1 MSHWLAVYHHT
12 ANSFLVHLTAITAV
26 VAAVDAVAAVAA
38 VADVLL
44 ASCVRYLENKTKD
57 TSKIRQ
63 FPCKGGGGRL
73 WGNRKFVNRHRIF
86 RNFLKNKKQE
96 RKKLITFFKLNAFH
110 FKANIFC

>member
-26 VAAVDAVAAVAA
+26 VAAVDAVA
-38 VADVLL
+38 DVPL

-63 FPCKGGGGRL
+63 CPCKGGGDVGISKICKSSPYL
-73 WGNRKFVNRHRIF
+73 S
-86 RNFLKNKKQE
+86 
-96 RKKLITFFKLNAFH
+96 
-110 FKANIFC
+110 

>member
-26 VAAVDAVAAVAA
+26 VAAVDAVA
-38 VADVLL
+38 DVPL

-63 FPCKGGGGRL
+63 FPCKGGEEDCGGIENL
-73 WGNRKFVNRHRIF
+73 
-86 RNFLKNKKQE
+86 
-96 RKKLITFFKLNAFH
+96 
-110 FKANIFC
+110 

>member
-26 VAAVDAVAAVAA
+26 VAAVDAVA
-38 VADVLL
+38 DVPL

-63 FPCKGGGGRL
+63 CPCRGGGGM
-73 WGNRKFVNRHRIF
+73 WGYRKFVNRHPIF
-86 RNFLKNKKQE
+86 RNFKEQKKRE
-96 RKKLITFFKLNAFH
+96 KMY
-110 FKANIFC
+110 NIF